1 MLEDV
6 MIDAFMELIEQKFKG
21 LKFNFKVEGVIT
33 EVVTTNTYKVRMQNN
48 IETIKSMS
56 IEPTIRRDYEEHLS
70 KQTKHNSKKHVIQSY
85 FEKKIKKISSLTKF
99 QVEISHP

>member
-33 EVVTTNTYKVRMQNN
+33 EVVTTNTYKVRIQNN
-48 IETIKSMS
+48 IETIKSMNGD
-56 IEPTIRRDYEEHLS
+56 TYLLNDVVYVMVFNNNLS
-70 KQTKHNSKKHVIQSY
+70 D
-85 FEKKIKKISSLTKF
+85 KKILCKK
-99 QVEISHP
+99 